1 MKKFLIAA
9 VLSLSFGLNAAN
21 DCIIK
26 TLPDG
31 KDMTADSIEADDSG
45 NLTYK
50 TGSIQSKIRKGQYEY
65 AWIPKPKELNDA
77 DKLLADKK
85 FKEAQSAFGSAYK
98 KYQFLGW
105 DIYALTGEA
114 KAIMSQGDKKAAIE
128 KLKAIKDLKVSNP
141 KQENDLLNGFK
152 VLAGLYIE
160 TADYKS
166 AEPILDDMS
175 KSGNDVLAA
184 FAFNAKGDM
193 LQKQG
198 HKKDAV
204 IAYMQ
209 TALIFDKSNPERPEA
224 LFKAAKLLDE
234 MGDKRSVKFAE
245 KLKTEYPDNSFAK
258 QLK

>member
-9 VLSLSFGLNAAN
+9 VLSLSLGLNAAN
-21 DCIIK
+21 DCVIK

-31 KDMTADSIEADDSG
+31 KDMKADSIEADDSG

-77 DKLLADKK
+77 DKLLTDKK
-85 FKEAQSAFGSAYK
+85 YKDAQALFATAYK
-98 KYQFLGW
+98 KYQYLGW
-105 DIYALTGEA
+105 DIYSLTGEA
-114 KAIMSQGDKKAAIE
+114 KAIIAQGDKKAAIE
-128 KLKAIKDLKVSNP
+128 KLKAIKDIKLTNP

-152 VLAGLYIE
+152 VLSGLYIE
-160 TADYKS
+160 TGDFKS

-175 KSGNDVLAA
+175 KSGNDTLAA

-193 LQKQG
+193 LLKQG
-198 HKKDAV
+198 QKKDAV
-204 IAYMQ
+204 IAYLQ

-234 MGDKRSVKFAE
+234 MGDKRSVKFAD
-245 KLKTEYPDNSFAK
+245 KLKADYPDNTFTK